1 MLKLES
7 APWGCIE
14 FLRPQIS
21 INIFQPFW
29 KVKKTLVQVQV
40 ITECLYNCHG
50 VLLNENVSLEN
61 VTHPLVHG
69 RSVKNTLL
77 ILFWKNT
84 LWTILRK

>member
-50 VLLNENVSLEN
+50 VLLF
-61 VTHPLVHG
+61 PLH
-69 RSVKNTLL
+69 N
-77 ILFWKNT
+77 IFFFF
-84 LWTILRK
+84 